1 MKKRIFAFLICIL
14 LLLSA
19 CSGDVLDPIIT
30 NAPEEFPTSELT
42 AAPAAVSLAG
52 YKVIRSEKAAQSIVS
67 AAVDLKTKIS
77 EQAEGITISDDWY
90 NKNAGD
96 LPAEALEI
104 LVGETNRDESV
115 ELKNQLLENDFAV
128 KYYPESR
135 RIVILGGSDEATIK
149 AISYFLEFCL
159 KNGEIESSL
168 SFLSA
173 GQYTVT
179 ECILNGSPIAE
190 YSLVIPNNS
199 DDDEDYAA
207 ELISYT
213 VAEKTGIRLET
224 VKKSAAS
231 GKQILIG
238 TAAQKTLAASEYCY
252 GTDGGNVIICGEG
265 GLVVKAARALLDELF
280 PKGKAEVS
288 LTLEEAKTIKFERAA
303 YPTLTDFGTKPIA
316 LADQLNASIAVYD
329 LAAGDPV
336 LKYEFKPQTMK
347 GFSLKGYGNRVD
359 EARLRY
365 SEKWGTYIMLFTSSS
380 GYCGVASYPAEEC
393 LWQAELGGT
402 SPHSIEY
409 LPNGM
414 VAVASS
420 GGSAIENGFIRIY
433 SAEKKNDAK
442 YAEAKLTSAHAVLW
456 DETREVLWAMGNTAI
471 VAYEIGDDPSVPSM
485 TKIASYGCNDMKGG
499 HDLSAICGNDDQV
512 WVGGNFVRIFDKTK
526 GTIISNYPGSAQISA
541 GSVKCICSFPDGDA
555 ALTVATKVYADHNT
569 DRFKLFKFDSNN
581 ATSTTHVFEGRAFY
595 KARSFLAAYN

>member
-1 MKKRIFAFLICIL
+1 MKKRIFAFLICIM
-14 LLLSA
+14 LLLSS

-30 NAPEEFPTSELT
+30 NTPEEFPTSELT
-42 AAPAAVSLAG
+42 EAPAAVSLAG
-52 YKVIRSEKAAQSIVS
+52 YKVVRSERAAQSVVS
-67 AAVDLKTKIS
+67 AAVDLKTKLS
-77 EQAEGITISDDWY
+77 EQAEGITISDDWH
-90 NKNAGD
+90 KASEEF
-96 LPAEALEI
+96 PAEALEI
-104 LVGETNRDESV
+104 LVGETNRPESV
-115 ELKNQLLENDFAV
+115 ETKKQLLENDFAV
-128 KYYPESR
+128 KYYPASR

-207 ELISYT
+207 ELISYI

-224 VKKSAAS
+224 VKQSAAS

-238 TAAQKTLAASEYCY
+238 AAAQKTLAASEYAY
-252 GTDGGNVIICGEG
+252 GTAGGNVILCGEG

-288 LTLEEAKTIKFERAA
+288 LTLGEAKVLKFERAI
-303 YPTLTDFGTKPIA
+303 YPALNDFGTKPIA

-329 LAAGDPV
+329 LASGDPV
-336 LKYEFKPQTMK
+336 LKYEFKPQTSK
-347 GFSLKGYGNRVD
+347 GFSLKGYANRVD

-365 SEKWGTYIMLFTSSS
+365 SEKWGTYVMLFTSSS

-414 VAVASS
+414 VAIASS
-420 GGSAIENGFIRIY
+420 GGSAAEKGFVRVY
-433 SAEKKNDAK
+433 SAEKKNDSK
-442 YAEAKLTSAHAVLW
+442 YAEKLLNGSHAVLW
-456 DETREVLWAMGNTAI
+456 DETREVLWAMGYTDI
-471 VAYEIGDDPSVPSM
+471 VAYEVGNDPSMPSLR
-485 TKIASYGCNDMKGG
+485 KIASYGCNDMKGG
-499 HDLSAICGNDDQV
+499 HDFSAICGNEDQV
-512 WVGGNFVRIFDKTK
+512 WVGGSFVRIFDKTK
-526 GTIISNYPGSAQISA
+526 GAIISNYPGASQVNA

-555 ALTVATKVYADHNT
+555 ALTVATGVYASHNT
-569 DRFKLFKFDSNN
+569 DRFKLFKFDGNN
-581 ATSTTHVFEGRAFY
+581 ASPTVHVFDGRAFY
-595 KARSFLAAYN
+595 KARAWLANYN

>member
-1 MKKRIFAFLICIL
+1 MKKRLFTFLICIV
-14 LLLSA
+14 LLLSS

-30 NAPEEFPTSELT
+30 IAPDEFPTSELT
-42 AAPAAVSLAG
+42 EAPTAVSLAG
-52 YKVIRSEKAAQSIVS
+52 YKVVRPEKAAQLIVS

-77 EQAEGITISDDWY
+77 AQAEGVTISDDWHKADE
-90 NKNAGD
+90 N

-104 LVGETNRDESV
+104 LVGVTNRPEST
-115 ELKNQLLENDFAV
+115 EMKKELLEDDFAV
-128 KYYPESR
+128 KYFPESR
-135 RIVILGGSDEATIK
+135 RIVILGGSDEATLK

-159 KNGEIESSL
+159 KNGEIESTL

-173 GQYTVT
+173 GQYAVT
-179 ECILNGSPIAE
+179 ECILNGSSIAE
-190 YSLVIPNNS
+190 YSLVIP
-199 DDDEDYAA
+199 DKADADEKYAA
-207 ELISYT
+207 ELIEYT
-213 VAEKTGIRLET
+213 IAENTGIKLET
-224 VKKSAAS
+224 VKQSAAS

-238 TAAQKTLAASEYCY
+238 AAAQKTLAAYEYSY
-252 GTDGGNVIICGEG
+252 GTAGGNVILCGEG
-265 GLVVKAARALLDELF
+265 GLVVKASRALLDELF

-288 LTLEEAKTIKFERAA
+288 LTLGEAKVLKFERAT
-303 YPTLTDFGTKPIA
+303 YPALNDFGAKPIA

-336 LKYEFKPQTMK
+336 LKYEFKPQTAK

-393 LWQAELGGT
+393 LWEAELGGT

-420 GGSAIENGFIRIY
+420 GGSA
-433 SAEKKNDAK
+433 AEKGFVRVYSIAKKNNNK
-442 YAEAKLTSAHAVLW
+442 YAEKLLNGSHAVLW
-456 DETREVLWAMGNTAI
+456 DETRDILWAMGYTEI
-471 VAYEIGDDPSVPSM
+471 VAYEVGNDPAAPSLR
-485 TKIASYGCNDMKGG
+485 KIKSYGCNDMKGG
-499 HDLSAICGNDDQV
+499 HDFSAICGNEDQV
-512 WVGGNFVRIFDKTK
+512 WVGGGFIRIFDKTTGK
-526 GTIISNYPGSAQISA
+526 LIDNYTGVAKIDS

-569 DRFKLFKFDSNN
+569 DRFKLFKFEGNDV
-581 ATSTTHVFEGRAFY
+581 TVTTHVFDGRAFY
-595 KARSFLAAYN
+595 KARSFLASYN